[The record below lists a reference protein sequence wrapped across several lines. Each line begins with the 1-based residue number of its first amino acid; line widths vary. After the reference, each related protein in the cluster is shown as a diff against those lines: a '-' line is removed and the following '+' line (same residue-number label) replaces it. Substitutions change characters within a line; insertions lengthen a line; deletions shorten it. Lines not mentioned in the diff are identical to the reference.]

1 MTRMHAL
8 RDGSGTII
16 HSLESHKTGRALM
29 RAMNDNHPPTQSEM
43 KRCAMVFYLAAG
55 ALMACTIVMGV
66 FAL

>member
-1 MTRMHAL
+1 MTRMHAP

-16 HSLESHKTGRALM
+16 YNLESHNTGRALM

-43 KRCAMVFYLAAG
+43 KRCAMVFYVAAV
-55 ALMACTIVMGV
+55 ALVVCTIVMGV